1 MTLHAGFAT
10 LQSALLAHSAQLAV
24 TGEQNGRVPPQSAL
38 LRQATH
44 VSAAG
49 SQCGA
54 SRLHCASLVHTATQV
69 CCAGSHDWPVA
80 QSAAFAHSPQRP
92 IAVTHTLPLRP
103 CEQSASDTHCTQPIP
118 GAQPSGQR
126 PTAAVQV
133 PDAPPGPL
141 FELPQPIAQAMSI
154 VQNATRTDCV

>member
-1 MTLHAGFAT
+1 MLHAGFAT
-10 LQSALLAHSAQLAV
+10 PQSALLAHSAQLAV

-44 VSAAG
+44 TFCSG

-54 SRLHCASLVHTATQV
+54 SRMHCALVVQAETQT
-69 CCAGSHDWPVA
+69 CCAGSQDSPAA
-80 QSAAFAHSPQRP
+80 QSDAFAHSPQRP

-103 CEQSASDTHCTQPIP
+103 CAQSASDTHCTQPIP
-118 GAQPSGQR
+118 GAQPRGQR
-126 PTAAVQV
+126 PTAAVHV